1 MRQPTCSVRL
11 FQSVAF
17 RMMTPVLLL
26 FMVGSGGCTFSNLPA
41 GGDYKSA
48 ISQNSIRLAITEAF
62 REIKFS
68 DFQGKTASFTTIGFD
83 GDQSDVR
90 EFLRYMT
97 SMVLVN
103 HGVQVVTKDADI
115 TLDLVVQTCGI
126 DASETLIL
134 PIWRS
139 KDLTAMVDINLIA
152 RSKEGTLISKSSLK
166 GIAMYQEAVW
176 LLIIASPGVYQV
188 DRNGTWLR
196 TSGALADWGQ
206 VFDVPISINTVKD

>member
-1 MRQPTCSVRL
+1 
-11 FQSVAF
+11 
-17 RMMTPVLLL
+17 MMTPFLLL
-26 FMVGSGGCTFSNLPA
+26 FVVGSGGCTFSNLPA

-62 REIKFS
+62 REIKFT
-68 DFQGKTASFTTIGFD
+68 DLKGKSVSFTTIGFD
-83 GDQSDVR
+83 EDQPDVR
-90 EFLRYMT
+90 ELLRYMV
-97 SMVLVN
+97 SMVLTN
-103 HGVQVVTKDADI
+103 HGVQVVSKDADI

-126 DASETLIL
+126 DASETFIL

-152 RSKEGTLISKSSLK
+152 RSKDGTLVSKSSLK

-196 TSGALADWGQ
+196 TSGALSDWEN
-206 VFDVPISINTVKD
+206 VFDIPISINTVKN

>member
-1 MRQPTCSVRL
+1 MRQLMCPVRFL
-11 FQSVAF
+11 SSLVL
-17 RMMTPVLLL
+17 RMMTPCFLLIAI
-26 FMVGSGGCTFSNLPA
+26 GSGGCTFTNLPA

-48 ISQNSIRLAITEAF
+48 VSQNSIRLALSEAF

-68 DFQGKTASFTTIGFD
+68 DFQGKTVSFTTIGFD

-90 EFLRYMT
+90 EYLRYMT
-97 SMVLVN
+97 SMILVN
-103 HGVQVVTKDADI
+103 HGVQVVSKDADI
-115 TLDLVVQTCGI
+115 TLDLIVQTCGI
-126 DASETLIL
+126 DASETFIL

-139 KDLTAMVDINLIA
+139 KDLTAMVDIKLIA
-152 RSKEGTLISKSSLK
+152 RSKDGTLISKSSLK

-176 LLIIASPGVYQV
+176 LLVIASPGVYQV